1 MVAEM
6 SDTVGEFSLMNL
18 KVGRVTPCAPGS
30 AITTN
35 GAHGVTRPTTAGP
48 WLQCAN
54 LKRQKRLFSIQHL
67 FLLLLLSTGA
77 LRAATVIDT
86 DICVYGGTSGG
97 IAAVV
102 QATRM
107 GKSVSLAVFNTH
119 LGGLTSGGLGATDV
133 GNTGSI
139 GGVSREFYRRIGQR
153 YGQTE
158 RFNFEPK
165 IARSV
170 YEDWLAE
177 VGVAPHWNQRLAS
190 VAKDGQRII
199 QITMEDGT
207 IYRAKMFIDATYEGD
222 LMAMAGVSFTFG
234 REGTNVYNEPLNGI
248 RANTPSHQFTVNV
261 DPYVVP
267 GNPASGLLPF
277 VQPGNG
283 GTPGDGD
290 HRIQAYNYR
299 LCFTQNSANKLPHI
313 VPPNY
318 DPARYELLGRLL
330 DARIAAGHNLT
341 VNSFFNV
348 SGMPNGKTDMN
359 NNGAFSTDFIG
370 MNYTYPT
377 NTYAAREQMDREH
390 LEYIQGLVHYL
401 ATSPRSPASLR
412 TAMAGWGPTKDEW
425 PETGGYSPQIYV
437 REARRMISDY
447 VMTQAD
453 CSSARVAPESI
464 CLGSYTMDSHNIQR
478 IVKNGFAHNEGD
490 VQVGVPRPY
499 PISYRSIVP
508 RVGECENLFVTFAIS
523 ASHIAIGSTRMEPV
537 FMMAS
542 QSAATAA
549 AFAIDDNVPVQQV
562 NYAKLALQ
570 LTAEGQV
577 LTWGNVG
584 DSSGI
589 IVDNSDLGVVFS
601 GGVWSN
607 STSSAGY
614 WGADYQHDG
623 NEFKGSKSA
632 TFRPNLPE
640 TDTYHVYLR
649 WTTHANRAT
658 NTPVDIIHPA
668 GTNTVFV
675 NQMLNNGT
683 WVHLLTTNFS
693 AGTNASLRL
702 RNTGTA
708 GFVIADAAR
717 WVSATASNLPLVQ
730 LIATD
735 PVASETGKTARL
747 LFSRPISSTNSA
759 LTVFYQLSG
768 TATNG
773 VDFTAL
779 SGNVVLAPGS
789 ASTTLEVTTPTDAL
803 AEGNKN
809 LIVTLQPGTNYAVG
823 TLSNATV
830 QILDL
835 PFDAWRFAHFNATEL
850 SDLDISGPSGD
861 PDGDNVPNLH
871 EFLAGTDPRDP
882 ASVLQVNID
891 ARTNTTFIRFVAGP
905 NRAYTIQYRDQLPN
919 GAWLDSTNLPPA
931 ASERIIL
938 HSDPLPAVV
947 SNRFYR
953 VSAP

>member
-1 MVAEM
+1 MVAKM
-6 SDTVGEFSLMNL
+6 KTSSGDFLPARRIGF
-18 KVGRVTPCAPGS
+18 A
-30 AITTN
+30 
-35 GAHGVTRPTTAGP
+35 
-48 WLQCAN
+48 
-54 LKRQKRLFSIQHL
+54 
-67 FLLLLLSTGA
+67 LLLLVAAGN
-77 LRAATVIDT
+77 LRAATVVDT

-97 IAAVV
+97 IAAAI

-107 GKSVSLAVFNTH
+107 GKTVSLAVFNTH
-119 LGGLTSGGLGATDV
+119 LGGLTTGGLGATDV

-153 YGQTE
+153 YGQIE

-165 IARSV
+165 VARSV
-170 YEDWLAE
+170 YEDWLVE
-177 VGVAPHWNQRLAS
+177 IGVTPRWNQRLAA
-190 VAKDGQRII
+190 VTKDGQRIV

-234 REGTNVYNEPLNGI
+234 RESTNVYGEPLNGI
-248 RANTPSHQFTVNV
+248 RADTPKHQFTVNV

-277 VQPGNG
+277 IQPGNG

-299 LCFTQNSANKLPHI
+299 LCFTQTATNRLPHV

-330 DARIAAGHNLT
+330 DARLAAGHTLT
-341 VNSFFNV
+341 VGSFLSV
-348 SGMPNGKTDMN
+348 SSMPNGKTDMN

-377 NTYAAREQMDREH
+377 NTYAERERIEREH
-390 LEYIQGLVHYL
+390 LEYIQGFIHYL

-412 TAMAGWGPTKDEW
+412 SAMASWGPTKDEW

-437 REARRMISDY
+437 REARRMLSDY

-453 CSSARVAPESI
+453 CSSARIATDSV

-490 VQVGVPRPY
+490 VQVGVPKPY

-508 RVGECENLFVTFAIS
+508 RVGECENLFVTFAIA
-523 ASHIAIGSTRMEPV
+523 ASHIAFGSTRMEPV

-562 NYAKLALQ
+562 NYAKLELQ
-570 LTAEGQV
+570 LTADGQV
-577 LTWGNVG
+577 LTWGQPG

-589 IVDNSDLGVVFS
+589 IVDNSDAGVQFS
-601 GGVWSN
+601 GVWSN

-623 NEFKGSKSA
+623 NELKGGKSV
-632 TFRPNLPE
+632 TFRPTLP
-640 TDTYHVYLR
+640 DAGVYNVYLR

-658 NTPVDIIHPA
+658 NAPVDIVHPG
-668 GTNTVFV
+668 GTNTVLV
-675 NQMLNNGT
+675 NQTLNNGT
-683 WVHLLTTNFS
+683 WVHLLTTNFNS
-693 AGTNASLRL
+693 GTSGIVRL
-702 RNTGTA
+702 RNTGTT

-735 PVASETGKTARL
+735 PVASETGKVAKL
-747 LFSRPISSTNSA
+747 LFSRPTGSTNSS
-759 LTVFYQLSG
+759 LTVFYGLSG
-768 TATNG
+768 TVSNG

-779 SGNVVLAPGS
+779 PGSVVLAAGS
-789 ASTTLEVTTPTDAL
+789 ASTTVTVNAPADAV
-803 AEGNKN
+803 ADGNKT

-823 TLSNATV
+823 ALNNATV

-835 PFDAWRFAHFNATEL
+835 PFDAWRYDHFTPSEL
-850 SDLDISGPSGD
+850 ANLNISGPNAD
-861 PDGDNVPNLH
+861 ADGDNISNLH
-871 EFLAGTDPRDP
+871 EFFGGSDPRDP
-882 ASVLQVNID
+882 ASVLRADID
-891 ARTNTTFIRFVAGP
+891 VHTNTAVIRFVAGP
-905 NRAYTIQYRDQLPN
+905 NRTYTVQYRDQLPN
-919 GAWLDSTNLPPA
+919 GAWLDSTNLPPTTA
-931 ASERIIL
+931 ERIIL
-938 HSDPLPAVV
+938 HSDPLPAGVT
-947 SNRFYR
+947 NRFYR
-953 VSAP
+953 VGAP